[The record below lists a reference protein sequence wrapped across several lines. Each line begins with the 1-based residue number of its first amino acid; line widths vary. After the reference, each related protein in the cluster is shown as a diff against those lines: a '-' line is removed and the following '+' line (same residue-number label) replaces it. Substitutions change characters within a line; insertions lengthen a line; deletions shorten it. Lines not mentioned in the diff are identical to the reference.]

1 MNGKD
6 KLKKVLQN
14 ASNGVITTQQITKAG
29 LHRGLLLKLVDDG
42 KVYRFSR
49 GLYVDSSSWEDEIY
63 LLQCKYKKGIF
74 SHNTALYQLGF
85 SDRTPAL
92 YDMTFPKGYNS
103 QSLKNENVS
112 ITRVVKK
119 FYSLG
124 DIQASSP
131 CGNAVHV
138 YDIERTLCDMLRNRM
153 SDIQVVIHAIKQYAQ
168 SKEKDIQKLIQYA
181 EKLHVKSKIA
191 RYLEVLL

>member
-1 MNGKD
+1 MKSQD
-6 KLKKVLQN
+6 KLNKVLQN
-14 ASNGVITTQQITKAG
+14 MSNGIITTHQVTKAG
-29 LHRGLLLKLVDDG
+29 LHRSLLFKLVNDG
-42 KVYRFSR
+42 KLYRFSR

-74 SHNTALYQLGF
+74 SHNTALYLLGF
-85 SDRTPAL
+85 SDRTPIH
-92 YDMTFPKGYNS
+92 YDMTFQKGYNS
-103 QSLKNENVS
+103 QSLKNENIS

-124 DIQASSP
+124 ETQTLSP
-131 CGNAVHV
+131 CGNNVHV
-138 YDIERTLCDMLRNRM
+138 YDIERTLCDMLRNRL

-168 SKEKDIQKLIQYA
+168 SKEKDIQKLMQYA
-181 EKLHVKSKIA
+181 EKLHVKSKIS